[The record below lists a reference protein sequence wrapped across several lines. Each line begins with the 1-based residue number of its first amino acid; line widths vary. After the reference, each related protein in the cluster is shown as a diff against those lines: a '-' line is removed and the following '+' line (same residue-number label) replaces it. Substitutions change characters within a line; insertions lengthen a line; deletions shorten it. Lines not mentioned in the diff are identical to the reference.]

1 MVHLQTELNA
11 VITHAEKMLEESDVR
26 LHATMGNKE
35 GEIGDLILQQQQI
48 REEKV
53 RTLEAT
59 AENEQAMPV
68 TLEEREATQKQAQ
81 EALAKAEKAEKEKCE
96 VKTAFLLDDYLRG
109 NGPCNTL
116 EPKHEFNMIGEIE
129 KKVDGFLNDMES
141 VRFLRNVKP
150 NMHDKIV
157 NNFVSMGDILYDT
170 VTIPNLKTAEQL
182 NMRTPKYL

>member
-1 MVHLQTELNA
+1 
-11 VITHAEKMLEESDVR
+11 
-26 LHATMGNKE
+26 
-35 GEIGDLILQQQQI
+35 
-48 REEKV
+48 
-53 RTLEAT
+53 
-59 AENEQAMPV
+59 
-68 TLEEREATQKQAQ
+68 
-81 EALAKAEKAEKEKCE
+81 
-96 VKTAFLLDDYLRG
+96 
-109 NGPCNTL
+109 
-116 EPKHEFNMIGEIE
+116 MIGEIE